1 METSP
6 DRPPPPAPTGPPP
19 DRPVDARPATHPS
32 TRTPAPGGTGVGP
45 GSWPADRADRRRRRP
60 GRRRRAPARH
70 ALAPPPGLIAVITSP
85 EQPARR
91 RTTLVA
97 LGVVAA
103 ASAAALV
110 AGLLSWGPA
119 AGEPARALTQG
130 EAERLAATRV
140 TNYRDVRAGVRV
152 TVGAGA
158 TRTDLVGWVDWARP
172 LAYLD
177 VGGPGAG
184 VDRGLVQATHSVVV
198 VRPDPAAVPTPAPP
212 PLVPPTD
219 RWRLR
224 DLPADRPL
232 AGVLDL
238 LFGLSADRAEPAD
251 PLRRGAGRWVG
262 RETLAGEPVDVL
274 QAPLPGPTAAD
285 PTASPPAPPAAA
297 DGDPRWWV
305 DRDARLRR
313 WEGRLPGGQAVAVEL
328 QRGNRPTIWPVDAL
342 GGRPGLP
349 RALTDAEA
357 DRLAQ
362 VPARLRAQPGA
373 AVTVAVPLGTA
384 ANLRGS
390 GWLSWS
396 GGAAYL
402 SVAELDT
409 LGRRTL
415 LRHDRGGFARAEVP
429 VGPGTDG
436 AGAPTGPP
444 LPPPAGAGWRTGA
457 RPLDDLD
464 LLVDAALRADTTPA
478 RPRAAVRLRADRVA
492 GRVVDV
498 VELRAQGLR
507 LRYWLD
513 RTGLPRRLELRTRA
527 GAWAQLDLAPGPVP
541 AGIVPP
547 RPGPPTR
554 KAPAARAGTA
564 GRR

>member
-6 DRPPPPAPTGPPP
+6 DRPPPSTPTGPPP
-19 DRPVDARPATHPS
+19 DIPVAARPPI
-32 TRTPAPGGTGVGP
+32 RTPGGNGGR
-45 GSWPADRADRRRRRP
+45 GSAGHGAGRRRP
-60 GRRRRAPARH
+60 GRRRRDAARH
-70 ALAPPPGLIAVITSP
+70 ALRTPPVLAAVAGSP
-85 EQPARR
+85 EEPARR

-110 AGLLSWGPA
+110 AGLLSWAPA
-119 AGEPARALTQG
+119 PGEPARALTAA

-140 TNYRDVRAGVRV
+140 TNLRDVRAGVRM
-152 TVGAGA
+152 TVGTGA
-158 TRTDLVGWVDWARP
+158 ARTDLVGWIDWARP

-184 VDRGLVQATHSVVV
+184 ADRGLVQATPSVVV
-198 VRPDPAAVPTPAPP
+198 LRPDPAAVPTPASP

-224 DLPADRPL
+224 DLPAGRPL
-232 AGVLDL
+232 AGALEV

-251 PLRRGAGRWVG
+251 PLRHGAGRWVG

-274 QAPLPGPTAAD
+274 QAPLPRPTAAAD
-285 PTASPPAPPAAA
+285 PTARPPAPPAAG

-305 DRDARLRR
+305 DGDSRLHR
-313 WEGRLPGGQAVAVEL
+313 WKGRLPGGQPAAVEL
-328 QRGNRPTIWPVDAL
+328 ERNDRPTIWPVDAL

-349 RALTDAEA
+349 RALTDTEAE
-357 DRLAQ
+357 RLARL
-362 VPARLRAQPGA
+362 PARLRAQPGA
-373 AVTVAVPLGTA
+373 AVTIAVPLGTA

-396 GGAAYL
+396 GGVAYL

-415 LRHDRGGFARAEVP
+415 LRRDRDGFARAEVP
-429 VGPGTDG
+429 VGPG
-436 AGAPTGPP
+436 AGATGAANGPP

-464 LLVDAALRADTTPA
+464 LLIDAALRADTAPGRPA
-478 RPRAAVRLRADRVA
+478 AAVRLRADRVA

-498 VELRAQGLR
+498 VELRVQGLR

-527 GAWAQLDLAPGPVP
+527 GAWAQLDLTPAPVP

-547 RPGPPTR
+547 RPGPTAA

>member
-1 METSP
+1 VVSAMVG
-6 DRPPPPAPTGPPP
+6 DQ
-19 DRPVDARPATHPS
+19 PS
-32 TRTPAPGGTGVGP
+32 RVLRA
-45 GSWPADRADRRRRRP
+45 AD
-60 GRRRRAPARH
+60 
-70 ALAPPPGLIAVITSP
+70 LA
-85 EQPARR
+85 
-91 RTTLVA
+91 A

-110 AGLLSWGPA
+110 GGLLSWAPP
-119 AGEPARALTQG
+119 GEPARALTAV

-158 TRTDLVGWVDWARP
+158 ARTDLVGWIDWARP

-184 VDRGLVQATHSVVV
+184 GDRGLLQATPSVVV
-198 VRPDPAAVPTPAPP
+198 VRPDPAAVPTPALPP
-212 PLVPPTD
+212 PVPPAD

-224 DLPADRPL
+224 ELPADRAL
-232 AGVLDL
+232 AGALDVL
-238 LFGLSADRAEPAD
+238 FRLSADRAEPAD
-251 PLRRGAGRWVG
+251 PLRHGAGRWVG

-274 QAPLPGPTAAD
+274 QALLPGRRVAAD
-285 PTASPPAPPAAA
+285 PTAGPSAPPAAG

-305 DRDARLRR
+305 DRDSRLHR
-313 WEGRLPGGQAVAVEL
+313 WEGRLPGGQVVAVEL
-328 QRGNRPTIWPVDAL
+328 DRTDRPAIWPVDAL

-349 RALTDAEA
+349 RALTDVEA
-357 DRLAQ
+357 DRLARL
-362 VPARLRAQPGA
+362 PARLRAQPGA

-390 GWLSWS
+390 GWLSWT
-396 GGAAYL
+396 GGVAYL

-415 LRHDRGGFARAEVP
+415 LRRDRGGFARAEVP
-429 VGPGTDG
+429 VGPGDGG
-436 AGAPTGPP
+436 AGLNGPP
-444 LPPPAGAGWRTGA
+444 LPPPAGAAWRTSA

-464 LLVDAALRADTTPA
+464 LLVDAALRAQTAPA
-478 RPRAAVRLRADRVA
+478 RPGAAVRLRTDRVG
-492 GRVVDV
+492 GRVVEV

-507 LRYWLD
+507 FRYWLD

-527 GAWAQLDLAPGPVP
+527 GAWAQLDLTPEAVP

-547 RPGPPTR
+547 RPGPPAP
-554 KAPAARAGTA
+554 KAPAARARPA